1 MSFTFSNIITPIF
14 SHIIVTLGSF
24 SVGNALAWTS
34 PALPKISQQLCRNRN
49 RNATNINNQ
58 CDIDGVTFELAGWIG
73 PLLPAGAILVGPMI
87 GFLVNRLGRKYSM
100 VVLCIP
106 NFVGWVLVT
115 ISRSRNSIIA
125 LYIGRILI
133 GKLENRDKLDC
144 REKNIC

>member
-1 MSFTFSNIITPIF
+1 MIITLLFP
-14 SHIIVTLGSF
+14 HILVTLGSF

-34 PALPKISQQLCRNRN
+34 PALPKISQELCRNRN
-49 RNATNINNQ
+49 RNASNINSQ

-87 GFLVNRLGRKYSM
+87 GFLVNKLGRKYSM

-115 ISRSRNSIIA
+115 ISKSKNSIVA

-133 GKLENRDKLDC
+133 GKLDN
-144 REKNIC
+144 